1 MRPSEAI
8 AGRLDAVRAVIAR
21 YPVGNP
27 RVFGSVARGED
38 DEESDLDLLVDQTE
52 RTTLFDLAGLES
64 ELSDLL
70 GVRVDV
76 LTPGAVGLRIVDYA
90 NVWTAAT
97 DSVPKMVAAARALLA
112 DEP

>member
-21 YPVGNP
+21 YPVSNP

-38 DEESDLDLLVDQTE
+38 DEQSDLDLLVDPLE
-52 RTTLFDLAGLES
+52 KASLFNLAGLEL
-64 ELSDLL
+64 ELSELL

-76 LTPGAVGLRIVDYA
+76 PTPGGVGHCI
-90 NVWTAAT
+90 AA
-97 DSVPKMVAAARALLA
+97 SVYRGAHPL
-112 DEP
+112 

>member
-8 AGRLDAVRAVIAR
+8 ARRLDEVRAVIAR
-21 YPVGNP
+21 YPVSNP

-38 DEESDLDLLVDQTE
+38 DERSDFDLLVDPLENTS
-52 RTTLFDLAGLES
+52 LFDLAGLEL

-76 LTPGAVGLRIVDYA
+76 LTPGGIKPRIADAVHCD
-90 NVWTAAT
+90 
-97 DSVPKMVAAARALLA
+97 ARPL
-112 DEP
+112 